1 MTWGDNLGLANL
13 RNYVD
18 GAFVPPAGD
27 LYLENSE
34 PATGVPICRVPLS
47 DSTDVAAAVAAARS
61 SQPSWGAL
69 SPSER
74 ADWLDQIANSLENC
88 KEEIAAL
95 ESRDTGKPISLARNM
110 DADRSVSNFRFFAGL
125 LREREQEV
133 FEMPDAT
140 NYVIHKP
147 VGVGCLITPW
157 NLPLYLLSWKVAPAI
172 GMGNAVVCKPSELTP
187 LTADLLMR
195 VIDEVGLPRGVVN
208 LVHGDG
214 AGAGTPLVAHPD
226 VDLVSFTG
234 GTATGEKVAAAAAP
248 AFKKLSLELGGKN
261 SSIVFGDCD
270 LENTVSG
277 VVRAGFLNQG
287 QVCLC
292 GSRVLVQDSLY
303 EEFKE
308 RFVDAVE
315 SMRIGDPGDEE
326 TELGALISPQ
336 HLQKV
341 KSYVE
346 LAKEEGGTLLTGSEP
361 CMPAGFEDGNWMAPT
376 VIEGLGPDTRC
387 STEEIFGP
395 VVTLHRF
402 SDEDEAVAIA
412 NNTRYGLAGSIW
424 TSDLERGRRVS
435 EAIETGMV
443 WVNSWLHRDLRVPF
457 GGVKDSGVGR
467 EGGEWS
473 LGFFSEAMNVCVKHD

>member
-1 MTWGDNLGLANL
+1 
-13 RNYVD
+13 
-18 GAFVPPAGD
+18 
-27 LYLENSE
+27 
-34 PATGVPICRVPLS
+34 
-47 DSTDVAAAVAAARS
+47 
-61 SQPSWGAL
+61 
-69 SPSER
+69 
-74 ADWLDQIANSLENC
+74 
-88 KEEIAAL
+88 
-95 ESRDTGKPISLARNM
+95 M

-125 LREREQEV
+125 LREREQEI

-172 GMGNAVVCKPSELTP
+172 GMGNTVVCKPSELTP

-195 VIDEVGLPRGVVN
+195 VIDEVGLPGGVVN

-214 AGAGTPLVAHPD
+214 AGAGTSLVAHPD

-234 GTATGEKVAAAAAP
+234 GTATGEKVAATAAP

-261 SSIVFGDCD
+261 SSIVFEDCD
-270 LENTVSG
+270 LEKTVSG

-292 GSRVLVQDSLY
+292 GSRVLIQDSLY

-346 LAKEEGGTLLTGSEP
+346 LAKEEGGVLLTGGEP
-361 CMPAGFEDGNWMAPT
+361 CLPAGFENGNWMAPT

-424 TSDLERGRRVS
+424 TGDLERGRRVS